1 MRPLAVAAAL
11 AVAGWLGL
19 APATAATFVLDDGE
33 TIAGEIVQATRNTI
47 TIRRT
52 GGGMRQLP
60 VARLERVEVT
70 TADGRRLQGRY
81 RGWQAGRSGIEV
93 GAEVLWLEG
102 GRVVERAPLG
112 SAPAGTAT
120 ARPAPPP
127 SAPAVTRPAL
137 ADRREP
143 AEPLPPAVE
152 PAAGPE
158 PAAGTAV
165 TGALPPPPQQAA
177 RGPEPAAAPAG
188 DLPVL
193 SVRTAPAEIDEKSGS
208 IVFNLELSRPLEDLL
223 VVIYSTVDQGAAA
236 GSDYQPL
243 QGILSLP
250 PGATSSEIRTG
261 VMDDDE
267 AEGDESFQLF
277 LASNPDLTVID
288 EPWTKVTI
296 RDDD

>member
-19 APATAATFVLDDGE
+19 APAMAETFVLDDGE

-60 VARLERVEVT
+60 LARLERVEVT

-93 GAEVLWLEG
+93 GTEVLWLEG

-127 SAPAVTRPAL
+127 SAPAVSRPAL
-137 ADRREP
+137 ADREP
-143 AEPLPPAVE
+143 AERLLPAVE

-193 SVRTAPAEIDEKSGS
+193 SVRTAPAEIDEQSGS